1 MVDKMLYS
9 KLFCCMT
16 LALAATGALSNSA
29 SASQGEDSD
38 RKLQG
43 SLPKVMHINDIEVRG
58 LYRVTKGAVLLSLPI
73 QAGDDVTREDVA
85 QALRKVFRTSNFDM
99 VNAYYTSQG
108 VLIIDV
114 KERPTIV
121 NVSYAGN
128 NAIKA
133 EQLDDI
139 IKAHNVKTGE
149 ILDVEKLRE
158 LEASLEDYY
167 NSTGRY
173 QAKVSTILVYL
184 PRNRVDVKF
193 NFTEGVSA
201 KIEQINIVGNKSF
214 PEEKLLAQ
222 LELRDYVPWWNFLAD
237 RTFQAQKF
245 SGDLET
251 IRSFYMNRGYVRFR
265 IDSTRVEMTPDRK
278 GIYLSI
284 SINEGDQYSFDK
296 FNVIGET
303 YGHGEE
309 MLKLIPLIPGEVYDA
324 NQVSHTEE
332 LLANYMGKFGYAYT
346 KVKAIPVIDDEKK
359 LVSLNFSVDPG
370 HRIYVTD
377 VRITG
382 NTITTDEVVRRELR
396 QMDGTWL
403 SNEAISTSKR
413 RLDQLGFF
421 ETVDITPRK
430 TGTDGDTV
438 EVVTTVK
445 ERPTGSIKAGIG
457 FGTETGINLNA
468 EISQDNFLGYGGN
481 ASLGVNTNKYDQKIE
496 LRYDEPYFT
505 VDGVSLGGSIY
516 YEKFEA
522 GDANIVDYTNEK
534 FGASLG
540 LGYPIDEHNFI
551 RYNIGYEHN
560 RLSQTSSFIQIQRF
574 WDTYV
579 DKNIRN
585 GKVVFQNYTAGLYFS
600 RNYLDRGALP
610 TDGSK
615 QTLYG
620 TVAIPGSDTRYYKLG
635 ADTTHFF
642 PLDKDRKFIVNFR
655 AKAGYGNGYGSRNG
669 IEETLP
675 FFQNYYLG
683 GDEWLRGFK
692 YNAVGP
698 KALYNSFTMGN
709 VGVMGSRESVGG
721 NAIVAGSLSLIIP
734 TPFASEGYD
743 RSLRTSIFL
752 DAGSLWD
759 TNYDPGAIGQCFG
772 KCDYIYDYS
781 DPKEYRMSAGV
792 TLVWVSPMGPIGFS
806 LAEPIR
812 KRDGDRTEFFSFSL
826 GRTF

>member
-1 MVDKMLYS
+1 
-9 KLFCCMT
+9 MT
-16 LALAATGALSNSA
+16 LALTAMGALSNSA

-38 RKLQG
+38 HGLQG

-173 QAKVSTILVYL
+173 QARVSTILVYL

-201 KIEQINIVGNKSF
+201 KIEQINIVGNRSF

-222 LELRDYVPWWNFLAD
+222 LELRDHVPWWNFLAD

-251 IRSFYMNRGYVRFR
+251 IRSFYMNRGYVRFK

-284 SINEGDQYSFDK
+284 SISEGDQYSFDK

-303 YGHGEE
+303 YGHSEE
-309 MLKLIPLIPGEVYDA
+309 MLKLIPLVPGDVYDA

-359 LVSLNFSVDPG
+359 LVSLNFSVEPG

-421 ETVDITPRK
+421 ETVDVTPRK
-430 TGTDGDTV
+430 TGPDSDTV

-481 ASLGVNTNKYDQKIE
+481 ASIGVNTNKYDQKIE

-505 VDGVSLGGSIY
+505 VDGVSLGGNVY

-534 FGASLG
+534 FGTG
-540 LGYPIDEHNFI
+540 LSIGYPIDEHNFI
-551 RYNIGYEHN
+551 RYSVGYEHN

-579 DKNIRN
+579 DKDVRN

-615 QTLYG
+615 QTVYG
-620 TVAIPGSDTRYYKLG
+620 TVAIPGSDTRYYKVG

-642 PLDKDRKFIVNFR
+642 PLDKDRRYIINFR
-655 AKAGYGNGYGSRNG
+655 AKAGYGNGYGTRNG

-721 NAIVAGSLSLIIP
+721 NAIVAGSLSLIVP

-812 KRDGDRTEFFSFSL
+812 KKAGDRTEFFSFSL

>member
-1 MVDKMLYS
+1 
-9 KLFCCMT
+9 MT

>member
-1 MVDKMLYS
+1 MLYS

-16 LALAATGALSNSA
+16 LALTAMGALSNSA

-38 RKLQG
+38 HGLQG

-173 QAKVSTILVYL
+173 QARVSTILVYL

-201 KIEQINIVGNKSF
+201 KIEQINIVGNRSF

-222 LELRDYVPWWNFLAD
+222 LELRDHVPWWNFLAD

-251 IRSFYMNRGYVRFR
+251 IRSFYMNRGYVRFK

-284 SINEGDQYSFDK
+284 SISEGDQYSFDK

-303 YGHGEE
+303 YGHSEE
-309 MLKLIPLIPGEVYDA
+309 MLKLIPLVPGDVYDA

-359 LVSLNFSVDPG
+359 LVSLNFSVEPG

-421 ETVDITPRK
+421 ETVDVTPRK
-430 TGTDGDTV
+430 TGPDSDTV

-481 ASLGVNTNKYDQKIE
+481 ASIGVNTNKYDQKIE

-505 VDGVSLGGSIY
+505 VDGVSLGGNVY

-534 FGASLG
+534 FGTG
-540 LGYPIDEHNFI
+540 LSIGYPIDEHNFI
-551 RYNIGYEHN
+551 RYSVGYEHN

-579 DKNIRN
+579 DKDVRN

-615 QTLYG
+615 QTVYG
-620 TVAIPGSDTRYYKLG
+620 TVAIPGSDTRYYKVG

-642 PLDKDRKFIVNFR
+642 PLDKDRRYIINFR
-655 AKAGYGNGYGSRNG
+655 AKAGYGNGYGTRNG

-721 NAIVAGSLSLIIP
+721 NAIVAGSLSLIVP

-812 KRDGDRTEFFSFSL
+812 KKAGDRTEFFSFSL

>member
-1 MVDKMLYS
+1 
-9 KLFCCMT
+9 MT
-16 LALAATGALSNSA
+16 LALTAMGALSNSA

-38 RKLQG
+38 HGLQG

-173 QAKVSTILVYL
+173 QARVSTILVYL

-201 KIEQINIVGNKSF
+201 KIEQINIVGNRSF

-222 LELRDYVPWWNFLAD
+222 LELRDHVPWWNFLAD

-251 IRSFYMNRGYVRFR
+251 IRSFYMNRGYVRFK

-284 SINEGDQYSFDK
+284 SISEGDQYSFDK

-303 YGHGEE
+303 YGHSEE
-309 MLKLIPLIPGEVYDA
+309 MLKLIPLVPGDVYDA

-359 LVSLNFSVDPG
+359 LVSLNFSVEPG

-421 ETVDITPRK
+421 ETVDVTPRK
-430 TGTDGDTV
+430 TGPDSDTV

-481 ASLGVNTNKYDQKIE
+481 ASIGVNTNKYDQKIE

-505 VDGVSLGGSIY
+505 VDGVSLGGNVY

-534 FGASLG
+534 FGTG
-540 LGYPIDEHNFI
+540 LSIGYPIDEHNFI
-551 RYNIGYEHN
+551 RYSVGYEHN

-579 DKNIRN
+579 DKDVRN

-615 QTLYG
+615 QTVYG
-620 TVAIPGSDTRYYKLG
+620 TSLLGS
-635 ADTTHFF
+635 
-642 PLDKDRKFIVNFR
+642 V
-655 AKAGYGNGYGSRNG
+655 
-669 IEETLP
+669 
-675 FFQNYYLG
+675 
-683 GDEWLRGFK
+683 
-692 YNAVGP
+692 
-698 KALYNSFTMGN
+698 
-709 VGVMGSRESVGG
+709 RE
-721 NAIVAGSLSLIIP
+721 
-734 TPFASEGYD
+734 
-743 RSLRTSIFL
+743 
-752 DAGSLWD
+752 
-759 TNYDPGAIGQCFG
+759 
-772 KCDYIYDYS
+772 
-781 DPKEYRMSAGV
+781 
-792 TLVWVSPMGPIGFS
+792 FS
-806 LAEPIR
+806 TVCPV
-812 KRDGDRTEFFSFSL
+812 
-826 GRTF
+826 

>member
-1 MVDKMLYS
+1 MLYS

-16 LALAATGALSNSA
+16 LALTAMGALSNSA

-38 RKLQG
+38 HGLQG

-173 QAKVSTILVYL
+173 QARVSTILVYL

-201 KIEQINIVGNKSF
+201 KIEQINIVGNRSF

-222 LELRDYVPWWNFLAD
+222 LELRDHVPWWNFLAD

-251 IRSFYMNRGYVRFR
+251 LRSFYMNRGYVRFK

-284 SINEGDQYSFDK
+284 SISEGDQYSFDK

-303 YGHGEE
+303 YGHSEE
-309 MLKLIPLIPGEVYDA
+309 MLKLIPLVPGDVYDA

-359 LVSLNFSVDPG
+359 LVSLNFSVEPG

-421 ETVDITPRK
+421 ETVDVTPRK
-430 TGTDGDTV
+430 TGPDSDTV

-481 ASLGVNTNKYDQKIE
+481 ASIGVNTNKYDQKIE

-505 VDGVSLGGSIY
+505 VDGVSLGGNVY

-534 FGASLG
+534 FGTG
-540 LGYPIDEHNFI
+540 LSIGYPIDEHNFI
-551 RYNIGYEHN
+551 RYSVGYEHN

-579 DKNIRN
+579 DKDVRN

-615 QTLYG
+615 QTVYG
-620 TVAIPGSDTRYYKLG
+620 TVAIPGSDTRYYKVG

-642 PLDKDRKFIVNFR
+642 PLDKDRRYIINFR
-655 AKAGYGNGYGSRNG
+655 AKAGYGNGYGTRNG

-721 NAIVAGSLSLIIP
+721 NAIVAGSLSLIVP

-812 KRDGDRTEFFSFSL
+812 KKAGDRTEFFSFSL

>member
-1 MVDKMLYS
+1 MLYS

-16 LALAATGALSNSA
+16 LALTAMGALSNSA

-38 RKLQG
+38 HGLQG

-121 NVSYAGN
+121 NVSYARN

-173 QAKVSTILVYL
+173 QARVSTILVYL

-201 KIEQINIVGNKSF
+201 KIEQINIVGNRSF

-222 LELRDYVPWWNFLAD
+222 LELRDHVPWWNFLAD

-251 IRSFYMNRGYVRFR
+251 IRSFYMNRGYVRFK

-284 SINEGDQYSFDK
+284 SISEGDQYSFDK

-303 YGHGEE
+303 YGHSEE
-309 MLKLIPLIPGEVYDA
+309 MLKLIPLVPGDVYDA

-359 LVSLNFSVDPG
+359 LVSLNFSVEPG

-421 ETVDITPRK
+421 ETVDVTPRK
-430 TGTDGDTV
+430 TGPDSDTV

-481 ASLGVNTNKYDQKIE
+481 ASIGVNTNKYDQKIE

-505 VDGVSLGGSIY
+505 VDGVSLGGNVY

-534 FGASLG
+534 FGTG
-540 LGYPIDEHNFI
+540 LSIGYPIDEHNFI
-551 RYNIGYEHN
+551 RYSVGYEHN

-579 DKNIRN
+579 DKDVRN

-615 QTLYG
+615 QTVYG
-620 TVAIPGSDTRYYKLG
+620 TVAIPGSDTRYYKVG

-642 PLDKDRKFIVNFR
+642 PLDKDRRYIINFR
-655 AKAGYGNGYGSRNG
+655 AKAGYGNGYGTRNG

-721 NAIVAGSLSLIIP
+721 NAIVAGSLSLIVP

-812 KRDGDRTEFFSFSL
+812 KKAGDRTEFFSFSL

>member
-1 MVDKMLYS
+1 
-9 KLFCCMT
+9 MT
-16 LALAATGALSNSA
+16 LALTAMGALGNA
-29 SASQGEDSD
+29 AYASQEENAVN
-38 RKLQG
+38 KYQG

-58 LYRVTKGAVLLSLPI
+58 LYRVTKGAVLLSLPV
-73 QAGDDVTREDVA
+73 QAGDDVTRDDVA
-85 QALRKVFRTSNFDM
+85 QALRKVFRTGNFDM
-99 VNAYYTSQG
+99 VNAYYTDQG
-108 VLIIDV
+108 ILVLDV

-128 NAIKA
+128 NAIKE

-139 IKAHNVKTGE
+139 IKAKNVKAGE
-149 ILDVEKLRE
+149 ILNVEKLRE
-158 LEASLEDYY
+158 LESSLEDYY

-201 KIEQINIVGNKSF
+201 KIEQINIVGNNSF

-222 LELRDYVPWWNFLAD
+222 LELRDHVPWWNFLAD

-251 IRSFYMNRGYVRFR
+251 LRSFYMNRGYVRFR

-284 SINEGDQYSFDK
+284 AIKEGDQYSFDK

-303 YGHGEE
+303 YGHSEE
-309 MLKLIPLIPGEVYDA
+309 MLKLIPLVPGDVYDA

-346 KVKAIPVIDDEKK
+346 KVQAIPVIDDEKK
-359 LVSLNFSVDPG
+359 LVSLNFSVEPG

-377 VRITG
+377 VKITG
-382 NTITTDEVVRRELR
+382 NTITTDEVVRREIR

-421 ETVDITPRK
+421 ETVEMSPRK
-430 TGTDGDTV
+430 TGTDSDTV
-438 EVVTTVK
+438 EVITTVK
-445 ERPTGSIKAGIG
+445 ERPTGSVKAGIG
-457 FGTETGINLNA
+457 FGTETGINLNG

-481 ASLGVNTNKYDQKIE
+481 ASIGINTNKYDQKIE

-540 LGYPIDEHNFI
+540 IGYPIDEHNFI
-551 RYNIGYEHN
+551 RYTVGYEHN
-560 RLSQTSSFIQIQRF
+560 RLSQTSSYVQIQRF
-574 WDTYV
+574 WDTYGK
-579 DKNIRN
+579 DKDA
-585 GKVVFQNYTAGLYFS
+585 GKVIFQNYTAGLFYS

-610 TDGSK
+610 RDGSK
-615 QTLYG
+615 QTVYG
-620 TVAIPGSDTRYYKLG
+620 TIAVPGSDTRYYKIG

-642 PLDKDRKFIVNFR
+642 PLDKDKRFIVNFR
-655 AKAGYGNGYGSRNG
+655 AKAGYGNGYGSKNG
-669 IEETLP
+669 IDEILP

-692 YNAVGP
+692 YNSAGP
-698 KALYNSFTMGN
+698 KALYNSF
-709 VGVMGSRESVGG
+709 VMGRMGVIGTRDSIGG
-721 NAIVAGSLSLIIP
+721 NAIVAGSLSLIVP
-734 TPFASEGYD
+734 TPFASEGYEN
-743 RSLRTSIFL
+743 SLRTSIFL

-759 TNYDPGAIGQCFG
+759 TNYDPDAIGPCLG
-772 KCDYIYDYS
+772 KCENIYDFS
-781 DPKEYRMSAGV
+781 DPSEYRMSAGV
-792 TLVWVSPMGPIGFS
+792 TLVWVSPMGPIAFS

-812 KRDGDRTEFFSFSL
+812 KKRGDRTELLTFSL

>member
-1 MVDKMLYS
+1 
-9 KLFCCMT
+9 MT
-16 LALAATGALSNSA
+16 LALTAMGALGNA
-29 SASQGEDSD
+29 AYASQEENPVN
-38 RKLQG
+38 KYQG

-58 LYRVTKGAVLLSLPI
+58 LYRVTKGAVLLSLPV
-73 QAGDDVTREDVA
+73 QAGDDVTRDDVA
-85 QALRKVFRTSNFDM
+85 QALRKVFRTGNFDM
-99 VNAYYTSQG
+99 VNAYYTDQG
-108 VLIIDV
+108 VLVLDV

-128 NAIKA
+128 NAIKE
-133 EQLDDI
+133 EQLNDI
-139 IKAHNVKTGE
+139 IKSKNVKVGE
-149 ILDVEKLRE
+149 ILNVEKLRE

-201 KIEQINIVGNKSF
+201 KIEQINIVGNNSF

-222 LELRDYVPWWNFLAD
+222 MELRDHVPWWNFLAD

-251 IRSFYMNRGYVRFR
+251 LRSFYMNRGYVRFR

-284 SINEGDQYSFDK
+284 SIKEGDQYSFDK

-309 MLKLIPLIPGEVYDA
+309 MLKLIPLVPGDVYDA

-346 KVKAIPVIDDEKK
+346 KVQAIPVIDDEKK
-359 LVSLNFSVDPG
+359 LVSLNFSVEPG

-377 VRITG
+377 VKITG
-382 NTITTDEVVRRELR
+382 NTITTDEVVRREIR

-421 ETVDITPRK
+421 ETVEMAPRK
-430 TGTDGDTV
+430 TGTDSDTA
-438 EVVTTVK
+438 EVITTVK
-445 ERPTGSIKAGIG
+445 ERPTGSVKAGIG
-457 FGTETGINLNA
+457 FGTETGINLNG
-468 EISQDNFLGYGGN
+468 EVSQDNFLGYGGN
-481 ASLGVNTNKYDQKIE
+481 ASIGINTNKYDQKIE

-540 LGYPIDEHNFI
+540 IGYPIDEHNFI
-551 RYNIGYEHN
+551 HYNVGYEHN
-560 RLSQTSSFIQIQRF
+560 RLSQTSSYVQIQRF
-574 WDTYV
+574 WDTYGH
-579 DKNIRN
+579 DKDVN
-585 GKVVFQNYTAGLYFS
+585 GKVIFQNYTAGISYS

-610 TDGSK
+610 RDGSK
-615 QTLYG
+615 QTVYG
-620 TVAIPGSDTRYYKLG
+620 TVAVPGSDTRYYKVG

-642 PLDKDRKFIVNFR
+642 PLDKDKKFIINFR
-655 AKAGYGNGYGSRNG
+655 AKAGYGNGYGSKNG
-669 IEETLP
+669 IDEILP

-692 YNAVGP
+692 YNSAGP
-698 KALYNSFTMGN
+698 KALYNSFLMGRM
-709 VGVMGSRESVGG
+709 GVIGTRDSIGG
-721 NAIVAGSLSLIIP
+721 NAIVAGSFSLIVP
-734 TPFASEGYD
+734 TPFASEGYEN
-743 RSLRTSIFL
+743 SLRTSIFL

-759 TNYDPGAIGQCFG
+759 TNYDPDAIGPCLG
-772 KCDYIYDYS
+772 KCENIYDYS
-781 DPKEYRMSAGV
+781 DPSEYRMSAGV

-812 KRDGDRTEFFSFSL
+812 KKRGDRTEFFTFSL

>member
-1 MVDKMLYS
+1 
-9 KLFCCMT
+9 MT
-16 LALAATGALSNSA
+16 LALTAMGALSNSA

-38 RKLQG
+38 HGLQG

-173 QAKVSTILVYL
+173 QARVSTILVYL

-201 KIEQINIVGNKSF
+201 KIEQINIVGNRSF

-222 LELRDYVPWWNFLAD
+222 LELRDHVPWWNFLAD

-251 IRSFYMNRGYVRFR
+251 IRSFYMNRGYVRFK

-284 SINEGDQYSFDK
+284 SISEGDQYSFDK

-303 YGHGEE
+303 YGHSEE
-309 MLKLIPLIPGEVYDA
+309 MLKLIPLVPGDVYDA

-359 LVSLNFSVDPG
+359 LVSLNFSVEPG

-382 NTITTDEVVRRELR
+382 NTITPDEVVRRELR

-421 ETVDITPRK
+421 ETVDVTPRK
-430 TGTDGDTV
+430 TGPDSDTV

-481 ASLGVNTNKYDQKIE
+481 ASIGVNTNKYDQKIE

-505 VDGVSLGGSIY
+505 VDGVSLGGNVY

-534 FGASLG
+534 FGTG
-540 LGYPIDEHNFI
+540 LSIGYPIDEHNFI
-551 RYNIGYEHN
+551 RYSVGYEHN

-579 DKNIRN
+579 DKDVRN

-615 QTLYG
+615 QTVYG
-620 TVAIPGSDTRYYKLG
+620 TVAIPGSDTRYYKVG

-642 PLDKDRKFIVNFR
+642 PLDKDRRYIINFR
-655 AKAGYGNGYGSRNG
+655 AKAGYGNGYGTRNG

-721 NAIVAGSLSLIIP
+721 NAIVAGSLSLIVP

-812 KRDGDRTEFFSFSL
+812 KKAGDRTEFFSFSL

>member
-1 MVDKMLYS
+1 
-9 KLFCCMT
+9 MT

-309 MLKLIPLIPGEVYDA
+309 MLKLIPLVPGEVYDA

>member
-1 MVDKMLYS
+1 
-9 KLFCCMT
+9 MT

-284 SINEGDQYSFDK
+284 SINEGEQYSFDK

-309 MLKLIPLIPGEVYDA
+309 MLKLIPLVPGEVYDA

>member
-1 MVDKMLYS
+1 
-9 KLFCCMT
+9 MT
-16 LALAATGALSNSA
+16 LALTAMGALGNA
-29 SASQGEDSD
+29 AYASQEENPVN
-38 RKLQG
+38 KYQG

-58 LYRVTKGAVLLSLPI
+58 LYRVTKGAVLLSLPV
-73 QAGDDVTREDVA
+73 QAGDDVTRDDVA
-85 QALRKVFRTSNFDM
+85 QALRKVFRTGNFDM
-99 VNAYYTSQG
+99 VNAYYTDQG
-108 VLIIDV
+108 ILVLDV

-128 NAIKA
+128 NAIKE

-139 IKAHNVKTGE
+139 IKAKNVKAGE
-149 ILDVEKLRE
+149 ILNVEKLRE
-158 LEASLEDYY
+158 LESSLEDYY

-201 KIEQINIVGNKSF
+201 KIEQINIVGNNSF

-222 LELRDYVPWWNFLAD
+222 LELRDHVPWWNFLAD

-251 IRSFYMNRGYVRFR
+251 LRSFYMNRGYVRFR

-284 SINEGDQYSFDK
+284 AIKEGDQYSFDK

-303 YGHGEE
+303 YGHSEE
-309 MLKLIPLIPGEVYDA
+309 MLKLIPLVPGDVYDA

-346 KVKAIPVIDDEKK
+346 KVQAIPVIDDEKK
-359 LVSLNFSVDPG
+359 LVSLNFSVEPG

-377 VRITG
+377 VKITG
-382 NTITTDEVVRRELR
+382 NTITTDEVVRREIR

-421 ETVDITPRK
+421 ETVEMSPRK
-430 TGTDGDTV
+430 TGTDSDTV
-438 EVVTTVK
+438 EVITTVK
-445 ERPTGSIKAGIG
+445 ERPTGSVKAGIG
-457 FGTETGINLNA
+457 FGTETGINLNG

-481 ASLGVNTNKYDQKIE
+481 ASIGINTNKYDQKIE

-540 LGYPIDEHNFI
+540 IGYPIDEHNFI
-551 RYNIGYEHN
+551 RYTVGYEHN
-560 RLSQTSSFIQIQRF
+560 RLSQTSSYVQIQRF
-574 WDTYV
+574 WDTYGK
-579 DKNIRN
+579 DKDA
-585 GKVVFQNYTAGLYFS
+585 GKVIFQNYTAGLFYS

-610 TDGSK
+610 RDGSK
-615 QTLYG
+615 QTVYG
-620 TVAIPGSDTRYYKLG
+620 TIAVPGSDTRYYKIG

-642 PLDKDRKFIVNFR
+642 PLDKDKRFIVNFR
-655 AKAGYGNGYGSRNG
+655 AKAGYGNGYGSKNG
-669 IEETLP
+669 IDEILP

-692 YNAVGP
+692 YNSAGP
-698 KALYNSFTMGN
+698 KALYNSF
-709 VGVMGSRESVGG
+709 VMGRMGVIGTRDSIGG
-721 NAIVAGSLSLIIP
+721 NAIVAGSLSLIVP
-734 TPFASEGYD
+734 TPFASEGYEN
-743 RSLRTSIFL
+743 SLRTSIFL

-759 TNYDPGAIGQCFG
+759 TNYDPDAIGPCLG
-772 KCDYIYDYS
+772 KCENIYDFS
-781 DPKEYRMSAGV
+781 DPSEYRMSAGV
-792 TLVWVSPMGPIGFS
+792 TLVWVSPMGPIAFS

-812 KRDGDRTEFFSFSL
+812 KKRGDRTELLTFSL